1 MKKTALFVG
10 LVAASVVAQQ
20 AGLFPILKSAAAI
33 GRQAGGFYLLPTNQL
48 LRPWGEQSLIP
59 GRPVD
64 LAFDSG
70 QRIMAILNWRGV
82 MLVQASAG
90 VPYAEIPSRSTSY
103 AGVAFRPGDREIWAS
118 EATRNGPD
126 GLLVTQLD
134 ELGRPGKSDRIA
146 LAGHP
151 VPAAIAFSSSGAKAY
166 VVSAK
171 RKLSRAIE
179 RWKAREERIRP

>member
-166 VVSAK
+166 VAFSRNNSLAVSD
-171 RKLSRAIE
+171 
-179 RWKAREERIRP
+179 